1 MTRKFT
7 LFLASMLIA
16 FTAEAT
22 MPMIGTTTTD
32 EQPTTLATEETSEE
46 SEEDGYWWGASMDL
60 ASNYIWRGFDQP
72 YCGGNRNMFDP
83 AIQGG
88 ATFGYGKFYIDL
100 WANYSTISS
109 YTEFDIFLGY
119 ENENLTVTLYDV
131 LWGVGAE
138 DMSTMNPLKGENH
151 SLTATI
157 DYTLFERLRLHWA
170 TTFIHSGDKL
180 IDGKQAYSSYFEVA
194 YTQPVC
200 DLFDVEF
207 TAGAAP
213 WSGPF
218 WCYKRAGDG
227 YIESDDENP
236 VITYPEGF
244 NVTNL
249 SIMGLKEFEFDGFTI
264 PVKAGYIYNPTTHFH
279 YVLLQMGIAF

>member
-32 EQPTTLATEETSEE
+32 EQHVTLATEESED
-46 SEEDGYWWGASMDL
+46 DGFWWGASFDM

-72 YCGGNRNMFDP
+72 YVGGNRNMFDP
-83 AIQGG
+83 ALQPGV
-88 ATFGYGKFYIDL
+88 TLGYGNFYVDL
-100 WANYSTISS
+100 WASRSLIST

-119 ENENLTVTLYDV
+119 EKDNLTVTLYDV
-131 LWGVGAE
+131 LWGVSE
-138 DMSTMNPLKGENH
+138 DMSTMNPLKGKNH

-180 IDGKQAYSSYFEVA
+180 VNGKQAYSSYFEVA
-194 YTQPVC
+194 YTHPVC
-200 DLFDVEF
+200 DLFDVEL
-207 TAGAAP
+207 TAGASP
-213 WSGPF
+213 WTGPF
-218 WCYKRAGDG
+218 WSYEREGSG
-227 YIESDDENP
+227 YADS
-236 VITYPEGF
+236 TPEGF

-249 SIMGLKEFEFDGFTI
+249 NIMALKEFEFGDFTV
-264 PVKAGYIYNPTTHFH
+264 PVKAGYIYNPTTKFH
-279 YVLLQMGIAF
+279 YVLLQAGIAF

>member
-7 LFLASMLIA
+7 LFLASMLIVFSA
-16 FTAEAT
+16 GAT
-22 MPMIGTTTTD
+22 MPMTNITSC
-32 EQPTTLATEETSEE
+32 EQQDVTSVVEE
-46 SEEDGYWWGASMDL
+46 SEDEGFWWGASFDM

-83 AIQGG
+83 ALQPGV
-88 ATFGYGKFYIDL
+88 TFGYGNFYIDF
-100 WANYSTISS
+100 WANRSLIST

-119 ENENLTVTLYDV
+119 ENDNLTVTLYDV
-131 LWGVGAE
+131 LWGVSE
-138 DMSTMNPLKGENH
+138 DMSSMNPMKGENH

-180 IDGKQAYSSYFEVA
+180 VNGKQAYSSYFEVA
-194 YTQPVC
+194 YTHPVR
-200 DLFDVEF
+200 DLFDLEI

-213 WSGPF
+213 WSGAF
-218 WCYKRAGDG
+218 WCFEREGDG
-227 YIESDDENP
+227 YSDN
-236 VITYPEGF
+236 YAKGF

-249 SIMGLKEFEFDGFTI
+249 SAMLNKEFELGDFTI
-264 PVKAGYIYNPTTHFH
+264 PVKAGYIFNPTTNFH
-279 YVLLQMGIAF
+279 YALFQVGVSF

>member
-32 EQPTTLATEETSEE
+32 EQPVSLAAEDSED
-46 SEEDGYWWGASMDL
+46 DGYWWGASFDL
-60 ASNYIWRGFDQP
+60 ASNYIWRGFDQS
-72 YCGGNRNMFDP
+72 YRGGNRNMFDP
-83 AIQGG
+83 SLQGG
-88 ATFGYGKFYIDL
+88 VTFGYGAFYIDI
-100 WANYSTISS
+100 WANHSLISK
-109 YTEFDIFLGY
+109 YNEFDVFLGY

-131 LWGVGAE
+131 LWGVCGQME
-138 DMSTMNPLKGENH
+138 TMNPFNGDNH

-170 TTFIHSGDKL
+170 TTFIHSGDIL
-180 IDGKQAYSSYFEVA
+180 PNGKQAYSSYFEAA
-194 YTQPVC
+194 YTQPMR
-200 DLFDVEF
+200 DLFDLEF

-213 WSGPF
+213 WTGAF
-218 WCYKRAGDG
+218 WCPSRVGNEYDF
-227 YIESDDENP
+227 DNP
-236 VITYPEGF
+236 NTGF

-249 SIMGLKEFEFDGFTI
+249 SLMALKEFEVGDFAV
-264 PVKAGYIYNPTTHFH
+264 PVKAGYIFNPTTKYHFI
-279 YVLLQMGIAF
+279 LLQTGISF

>member
-1 MTRKFT
+1 
-7 LFLASMLIA
+7 
-16 FTAEAT
+16 

-32 EQPTTLATEETSEE
+32 EQPANLAFVE
-46 SEEDGYWWGASMDL
+46 SEDEGFWWGASFDM

-83 AIQGG
+83 ALQPGVS
-88 ATFGYGKFYIDL
+88 FGYGNFYIDL
-100 WANYSTISS
+100 WANRSLIST

-119 ENENLTVTLYDV
+119 EKDNLTITLYDV
-131 LWGVGAE
+131 LWGVSE

-157 DYTLFERLRLHWA
+157 DYTFFDRLRLHWA

-180 IDGKQAYSSYFEVA
+180 INGKQAYSSYFEVA
-194 YTQPVC
+194 YTHPVC
-200 DLFDVEF
+200 DLFDLEL
-207 TAGAAP
+207 TAGATP

-218 WCYKRAGDG
+218 WCFEREGSG
-227 YIESDDENP
+227 YSDN
-236 VITYPEGF
+236 YAKGF

-249 SIMGLKEFEFDGFTI
+249 SLMGLKDFELGDFTI
-264 PVKAGYIYNPTTHFH
+264 PVKAGYIFNPMTKFH
-279 YVLLQMGIAF
+279 YVLVQTGIAF